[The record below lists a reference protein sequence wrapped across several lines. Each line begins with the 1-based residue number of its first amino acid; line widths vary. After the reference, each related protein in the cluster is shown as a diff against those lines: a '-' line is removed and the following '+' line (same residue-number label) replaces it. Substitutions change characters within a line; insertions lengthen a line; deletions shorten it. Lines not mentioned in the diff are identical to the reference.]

1 MSQSGAYFLS
11 QAETCAEAAR
21 NSPLP
26 QLRDKY
32 LRAQVAW
39 QALADSEI
47 RIRDA
52 RDRRTAEREAA
63 AALVAS

>member
-1 MSQSGAYFLS
+1 
-11 QAETCAEAAR
+11 
-21 NSPLP
+21 
-26 QLRDKY
+26 LRDKY

-52 RDRRTAEREAA
+52 RDRRTAEREAT